1 MAMSNAGYN
10 IIRCPAC
17 STCHGRR
24 GAPSSCPH
32 CGQRLTEHGVIVKT
46 VTSAEALRI
55 EVALAN
61 TPTELRDMLRKKM
74 MDKDP
79 ISDFSDEVPSRT
91 MGGWVQDSKDHEGI
105 ITVETLQHTLD
116 KNHSD
121 LDVNDVIEQAEVQGM
136 LVRISEGR
144 WMLLE

>member
-1 MAMSNAGYN
+1 MSNAGYN
-10 IIRCPAC
+10 VIRCPAC

-24 GAPSSCPH
+24 GASTSCPH

-46 VTSAEALRI
+46 VNSAEALRI
-55 EVALAN
+55 EVALQN
-61 TPTELRDMLRKKM
+61 TPPELRDMLRKKM

-91 MGGWVQDSKDHEGI
+91 MGGWVQQSKDDESLV
-105 ITVETLQHTLD
+105 TVESLQHTLD

-121 LDVNDVIEQAEVQGM
+121 LDATDLIEQAEVQGM

-144 WMLLE
+144 WLLLE

>member
-1 MAMSNAGYN
+1 MSNGGYN
-10 IIRCPAC
+10 VIRCPAC

-24 GAPSSCPH
+24 GVSTSCPH
-32 CGQRLTEHGVIVKT
+32 CGQRLTGHGVIVKT
-46 VTSAEALRI
+46 VSSAEALRI
-55 EVALAN
+55 EVALQN
-61 TPTELRDMLRKKM
+61 TPPELREMLRKKM

-91 MGGWVQDSKDHEGI
+91 MGGWVHESKNDEGI
-105 ITVETLQHTLD
+105 ITIESLEHTLN
-116 KNHSD
+116 KKHSN
-121 LDVNDVIEQAEVQGM
+121 LDANDIIEQAEVQGM

>member
-1 MAMSNAGYN
+1 M
-10 IIRCPAC
+10 
-17 STCHGRR
+17 
-24 GAPSSCPH
+24 
-32 CGQRLTEHGVIVKT
+32 IVKT

-55 EVALAN
+55 EVALQN
-61 TPTELRDMLRKKM
+61 TPSELRDMLRKKM

-79 ISDFSDEVPSRT
+79 ISDFSDEVPSIT
-91 MGGWVQDSKDHEGI
+91 MGGWVQDSKDDEGI
-105 ITVETLQHTLD
+105 ITVETVQHTLD

>member
-1 MAMSNAGYN
+1 MTMSNAGYN
-10 IIRCPAC
+10 VIRCPAC

-55 EVALAN
+55 EVALQN
-61 TPTELRDMLRKKM
+61 TPSELRDMLRKKM

-91 MGGWVQDSKDHEGI
+91 MGSWVQDSKDDE
-105 ITVETLQHTLD
+105 HTLD